1 MARDRVT
8 LAPEPRVGF
17 HTNRA
22 TKTMVITRL
31 IGLVR
36 DGGYIERD
44 LDACDELDMYECDA
58 AGRYG
63 AKPGY
68 HDDILMTRAIAL
80 HVALSPS

>member
-1 MARDRVT
+1 M
-8 LAPEPRVGF
+8 P
-17 HTNRA
+17 
-22 TKTMVITRL
+22 
-31 IGLVR
+31 
-36 DGGYIERD
+36 
-44 LDACDELDMYECDA
+44 CDELDMYECDA